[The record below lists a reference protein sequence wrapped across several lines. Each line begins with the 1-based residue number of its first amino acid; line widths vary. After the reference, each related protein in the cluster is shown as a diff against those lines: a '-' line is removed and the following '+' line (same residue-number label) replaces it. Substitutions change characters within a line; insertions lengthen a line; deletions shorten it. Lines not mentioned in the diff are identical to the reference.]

1 MIIIAEYRLVK
12 QGGLFFRKG
21 EGGELLPGML
31 GRADGARAAD
41 PNDDR
46 QRGTKCEA
54 GHPPSAV

>member
-1 MIIIAEYRLVK
+1 
-12 QGGLFFRKG
+12 
-21 EGGELLPGML
+21 LPGML